1 MLVERA
7 SALPRSVDYST
18 RRHNIVISLPV
29 HLLLPRNP
37 HLLFFFTLQEKIRK
51 LVDIWEKGQTFPLSM
66 LNSFKEKLS
75 TPAAQSKIANTTASP
90 SHRSFRMHDS
100 NHTGLCVVPQ
110 STTPPG
116 SPPPLNNHASSQQTA
131 TTGAPNTS
139 SILAALANMARQQ
152 QHAAPAP
159 PSTQGIHNQDSLY
172 TMPNAQNNPAQ
183 QVAALNQSLPVPPV
197 APSVNVPG
205 LGASYAQHLQAA
217 NGAAQNYSSNPSNPY
232 PVAPP
237 AIAQPA
243 AALDPA
249 VQQSLVLIKSLSD
262 AGVPAD
268 QIAGIIA
275 QLGNQGA
282 AAAGAVPGAQYH
294 PQNQIP
300 SAQNGWSGRPDES
313 RDHNAYIGGVRSP
326 AGQYRRRSRSPS
338 PHRGWNARDSPSS
351 RRRDDGYDRGRGGGR
366 GDYRQRSPPHR
377 GHTETPPYGGGEKWV
392 GHDASIPKGSIKGTY
407 MLSYRVLPQLTK

>member
-1 MLVERA
+1 M
-7 SALPRSVDYST
+7 
-18 RRHNIVISLPV
+18 
-29 HLLLPRNP
+29 
-37 HLLFFFTLQEKIRK
+37 
-51 LVDIWEKGQTFPLSM
+51 DIWEKGQTFPLAM

-75 TPAAQSKIANTTASP
+75 TPAAQSKIANTIAP
-90 SHRSFRMHDS
+90 LLDPSFRIHVS
-100 NHTGLCVVPQ
+100 NHAGLSVDPH

-116 SPPPLNNHASSQQTA
+116 SPPPLNATTSNQQTA
-131 TTGAPNTS
+131 AAAPNTS

-152 QHAAPAP
+152 QHTTPVP
-159 PSTQGIHNQDSLY
+159 PSNQGIHNQDSLY
-172 TMPNAQNNPAQ
+172 TMPNVQNNPAQ

-197 APSVNVPG
+197 APSVNMPG
-205 LGASYAQHLQAA
+205 LGAPFAQHLQAA
-217 NGAAQNYSSNPSNPY
+217 NGAAQNYSSNLSNPY
-232 PVAPP
+232 PAAPP

-282 AAAGAVPGAQYH
+282 AAVGAVPGAQYH
-294 PQNQIP
+294 PQIQNP
-300 SAQNGWSGRPDES
+300 STQNGWPGRPDES
-313 RDHNAYIGGVRSP
+313 RDLNAYASGVRSP

-351 RRRDDGYDRGRGGGR
+351 RRRDDGYDRGRDSPGDRGRGGGR
-366 GDYRQRSPPHR
+366 SDYRQRSPPHR
-377 GHTETPPYGGGEKWV
+377 GNTATPPYSGGEKWV
-392 GHDASIPKGSIKGTY
+392 GHDASIPKGSIKGTC
-407 MLSYRVLPQLTK
+407 MLTCHILPKLME